1 MGLHIG
7 KRRLP
12 VKRRGIGH
20 KHYAKE
26 QRYRLL
32 SVVVTSV
39 FVLLLLAGIAGFAY
53 AYYSGQEDYAPK
65 QPIAEKEEPVE
76 QKVPVP
82 KKPVPVGV
90 SVQLMSS
97 PITPG
102 SEASISIHTNSFA
115 KCTIE
120 VEYDEVPYTDKN
132 LKEKVAD
139 EFGVV
144 SWEWVVDEAVP
155 LGTWPVTVTCRNAKY
170 NGVAIGD
177 LEVVQAKN
185 SAAQ

>member
-1 MGLHIG
+1 MALHMG

-32 SVVVTSV
+32 TVVVTSV
-39 FVLLLLAGIAGFAY
+39 FVLMLLAAAAGFAY
-53 AYYSGQEDYAPK
+53 AYYSGKEVYIQK
-65 QPIAEKEEPVE
+65 KPIAKEEKPVE
-76 QKVPVP
+76 QKAPVI

-90 SVQLMSS
+90 SVQLISS

-102 SEASISIHTNSFA
+102 SEASISIHTNAFA
-115 KCTIE
+115 KCTVE

-139 EFGVV
+139 EFGVM
-144 SWEWVVDEAVP
+144 SWEWMVDQNVP

-170 NGVAIGD
+170 SGVAIGE
-177 LEVVQAKN
+177 LEVVQAKQ